1 MAAPEPRE
9 NFDGQFEL
17 PWRALA
23 RQRLPQPGIQ
33 IALGPSD
40 EPLMLLEEGSQ
51 PWMVVLPEEVRDHK
65 GPRDAVSSAPDRLR
79 WCSV

>member
-33 IALGPSD
+33 IALAPSD
-40 EPLMLLEEGSQ
+40 EPLMLLEEASQ
-51 PWMVVLPEEVRDHK
+51 PWMVVLREEVRDHK
-65 GPRDAVSSAPDRLR
+65 RPRDVIADQTIG
-79 WCSV
+79 